1 MALFIG
7 VAHFQTYT
15 HFIVVT
21 SCVDSEYASERV
33 EKVEKKYQPTTTS
46 PLPQLV
52 ASGDISQAFLSV
64 LYTGSNMEGDWGLGT
79 RLEKW

>member
-1 MALFIG
+1 MPRYAGMALFIG

-33 EKVEKKYQPTTTS
+33 EKVEKEYQPTTTS

-52 ASGDISQAFLSV
+52 ASDDISQAFLSV
-64 LYTGSNMEGDWGLGT
+64 LYTGSNMEGD
-79 RLEKW
+79 